1 VVTTNKTR
9 TFLASENG
17 NDSKDRD
24 QLRDYLPALVT
35 RIAEHQD
42 ERAAEL
48 VHDFC
53 RPRLTAFARSRI
65 FPKLLQR
72 VDADDVVQETF
83 QSFFHGVYANRF
95 QIDTTS
101 ELWNTLLAICM
112 NKIRTESQH
121 HTRKKRSFDREE
133 QHEEFGSGTDAT
145 ASSMV
150 AGSAPYGTQNVLAQ
164 LRSILG
170 DMDSRDQE
178 VMLDS
183 IRGMSNTDIAE
194 KNECSERSVRRV
206 FQRIRGRLQEELRD
220 QS

>member
-1 VVTTNKTR
+1 MVTTSKTG
-9 TFLASENG
+9 TFLSSEAG
-17 NDSKDRD
+17 QDSKDRN

-35 RIAEHQD
+35 RIAQHQD

-72 VDADDVVQETF
+72 VDAEDVVQETF
-83 QSFFHGVYANRF
+83 QCFFRGVYANRF

-101 ELWNTLLAICM
+101 ELWNTLLAICV

-121 HTRKKRSFDREE
+121 HTRKKRSLDREE
-133 QHEEFGSGTDAT
+133 QHEDFGSGSDVT
-145 ASSMV
+145 ASAMV
-150 AGSAPYGTQNVLAQ
+150 ARNAPHGTQNVLAQ
-164 LRSILG
+164 LRSIVG

-183 IRGMSNTDIAE
+183 IRGMSNEQIAE
-194 KNECSERSVRRV
+194 KHDCSERSVRRI
-206 FQRIRGRLQEELRD
+206 FQRIRDRLQEELKD

>member
-1 VVTTNKTR
+1 MVTANKTR
-9 TFLASENG
+9 KFSTLENG
-17 NDSKDRD
+17 CDSRDRD

-35 RIAEHQD
+35 RIAQHQD
-42 ERAAEL
+42 QRAAEL

-83 QSFFHGVYANRF
+83 QSFFRGVYANRF

-121 HTRKKRSFDREE
+121 HSRKKRSFDREE
-133 QHEEFGSGTDAT
+133 THEDFGSGVDKA

-150 AGSAPYGTQNVLAQ
+150 AGDAPCDVQNVLAQ
-164 LRSILG
+164 LRSIVG
-170 DMDSRDQE
+170 HMDSRDQE

-183 IRGMSNTDIAE
+183 IRGMSNSEIAD
-194 KNECSERSVRRV
+194 KHGCSDRSVRRV
-206 FQRIRGRLQEELRD
+206 FERIRTRLNNELRD
-220 QS
+220 CS

>member
-1 VVTTNKTR
+1 M
-9 TFLASENG
+9 ASENT

-24 QLRDYLPALVT
+24 QLRDYLPTLVT

-83 QSFFHGVYANRF
+83 QSFFRGVYANRF

-121 HTRKKRSFDREE
+121 HSRKKRSFDREE
-133 QHEEFGSGTDAT
+133 QHEQFGSGKDET
-145 ASSMV
+145 AKSMV
-150 AGSAPYGTQNVLAQ
+150 ARNAPYGTQNVLAQ

-183 IRGMSNTDIAE
+183 IRGMSNTDLAE
-194 KNECSERSVRRV
+194 KYECSERSVRRV

>member
-1 VVTTNKTR
+1 M
-9 TFLASENG
+9 ASENG

-24 QLRDYLPALVT
+24 QLRDYYPALVT
-35 RIAEHQD
+35 RIAEQQD

-121 HTRKKRSFDREE
+121 HTRKKRSFDREA
-133 QHEEFGSGTDAT
+133 QHEEYGSGTDAP

-150 AGSAPYGTQNVLAQ
+150 AGSAPYGTQFVLAQ

-194 KNECSERSVRRV
+194 KHECSERSVRRV